1 MNQVW
6 EDVAGWWQ
14 EKFTEG
20 ADPEYVEQ
28 ILPLIGSELEVLQP
42 ARVVDIGT
50 GEGQVAR
57 LAAAMGAQVVGVDPA
72 TAQLSLAAERGGLV
86 DYVAGAAAGLPVRTG
101 SADAVVACLVF
112 EHIEAIDA
120 AIAEVGRILR
130 PGGWFMF
137 VLNHPLLQ
145 TPGSGW
151 IDDHILDEQYWRI
164 GAYLVEEVT
173 QEQVDPGVVIPFV
186 HRPLSRYINA
196 MASHGMLV
204 NRMDEPPPPAGFLA
218 RAEEYRQAASI
229 PRMLYLR
236 AVKV

>member
-1 MNQVW
+1 MKQVW

-28 ILPLIGSELEVLQP
+28 ILPLLGSELATLRP

-57 LAAAMGAQVVGVDPA
+57 LAAAMGAHVLGVEPA
-72 TAQLSLAAERGGLV
+72 TAQLTLAAERGGLV
-86 DYVAGAAAGLPVRTG
+86 AYLAGAAAGLPVRTR
-101 SADAVVACLVF
+101 SVDAVVACLVF
-112 EHIEAIDA
+112 EHIEDIDA

-130 PGGWFMF
+130 PGGWFLF

-164 GAYLVEEVT
+164 GAYLVEDVT
-173 QEQVDPGVVIPFV
+173 QEEVDPGVVIPFV

-196 MASHGMLV
+196 MALNGMLV
-204 NRMDEPPPPAGFLA
+204 SRMDEPPPPPGFLA

-236 AVKV
+236 AVKQ